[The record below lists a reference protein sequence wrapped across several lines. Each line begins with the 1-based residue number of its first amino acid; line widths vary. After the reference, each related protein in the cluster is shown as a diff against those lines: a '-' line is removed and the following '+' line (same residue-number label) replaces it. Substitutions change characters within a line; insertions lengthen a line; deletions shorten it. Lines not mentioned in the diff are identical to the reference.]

1 MENNKKATVERKV
14 DKNKHCVNIY
24 IGNDTMEILKNKI
37 NVKFSNRCYPL
48 SENPW
53 TSIIPT
59 SFLHK
64 SK

>member
-37 NVKFSNRCYPL
+37 NVKFINRCYPL
-48 SENPW
+48 SENP
-53 TSIIPT
+53 
-59 SFLHK
+59 
-64 SK
+64 